1 MIPDLYEKYNTGPFN
16 ELSELN
22 PLNFIL
28 RKAEL
33 GKNLTD
39 LEWNWLDK
47 HQLACTIDII
57 KEQEN
62 YRSILRKEI
71 YGELIKLKNKTDVS
85 SSITSISSLDS
96 EIPLALYKV
105 SVKERLSQRE
115 LSIVGERYHKYLDF
129 EERKQKYRITDDIPF
144 NDTSENILLKL
155 ENKTTLSAT
164 DIEWIRCN
172 NAHSF
177 LSPLKTQFSWLQNK
191 YKAVIHQEF
200 NDNSLSLLH
209 ILQKLDEKRL
219 PDKAETEYLIQ
230 NGFTDTLEIIDQQNF
245 ISLKEKYKA
254 TQIQENNCTSHLY
267 KVLKKLDSDSPLPES
282 DFNFLEK
289 RKLYETIRLIFKKE
303 ADILIHKIDK
313 DYGLRPTDIE
323 WCEKHHFED
332 IVFKWLKNDFD
343 VKYRKDVPESHL
355 YAILKKLQRHN
366 RLNDEEVVWL
376 EGENLLLPSR
386 KIYITHQC
394 SL

>member
-85 SSITSISSLDS
+85 SSIISISSLDS

-115 LSIVGERYHKYLDF
+115 LSIVGERYHKQLDF
-129 EERKQKYRITDDIPF
+129 EEKTQKYGITDELPF
-144 NDTSENILLKL
+144 DNTSENILSKL
-155 ENKTTLSAT
+155 DNKRSLSST
-164 DIEWIRCN
+164 DIEWIRN
-172 NAHSF
+172 SNA
-177 LSPLKTQFSWLQNK
+177 
-191 YKAVIHQEF
+191 
-200 NDNSLSLLH
+200 
-209 ILQKLDEKRL
+209 
-219 PDKAETEYLIQ
+219 
-230 NGFTDTLEIIDQQNF
+230 
-245 ISLKEKYKA
+245 
-254 TQIQENNCTSHLY
+254 C
-267 KVLKKLDSDSPLPES
+267 
-282 DFNFLEK
+282 
-289 RKLYETIRLIFKKE
+289 
-303 ADILIHKIDK
+303 
-313 DYGLRPTDIE
+313 
-323 WCEKHHFED
+323 
-332 IVFKWLKNDFD
+332 
-343 VKYRKDVPESHL
+343 
-355 YAILKKLQRHN
+355 
-366 RLNDEEVVWL
+366 
-376 EGENLLLPSR
+376 
-386 KIYITHQC
+386 
-394 SL
+394 